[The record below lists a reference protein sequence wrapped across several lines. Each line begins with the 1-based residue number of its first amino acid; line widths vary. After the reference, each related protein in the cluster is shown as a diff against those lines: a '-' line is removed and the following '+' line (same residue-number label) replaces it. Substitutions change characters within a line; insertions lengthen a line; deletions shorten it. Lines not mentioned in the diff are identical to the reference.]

1 MKRVHK
7 KDLKVMEAAMRYV
20 DSFEDENEYDCD
32 DCPMS
37 RENNKTGKL
46 CYEYLFAIA
55 GGNIFKEANNKS
67 QHDVIRYVIKMAKQQ
82 SRNVK
87 I

>member
-7 KDLKVMEAAMRYV
+7 KDLKVMEAAMKYI
-20 DSFEDENEYDCD
+20 DSLEDKNEYDCD

-37 RENNKTGKL
+37 RENNKTGML

-55 GGNIFKEANNKS
+55 GRNIFKEANNKN
-67 QHDVIRYVIKMAKQQ
+67 QHGVIRYVIKMAKQQ